1 MANSNEDRGFNSV
14 RDSHVAQRARNKQLQ
29 TYTLFGV
36 FALLVVMLAA
46 LVIMAVGGIVANVGN
61 SGNKTPT
68 GTPDDERV
76 NWGSITVTNT
86 DAHKGDLLIVND
98 DHIYNFP
105 ATDDHLAEIYA
116 QLVSHSPRTYKQSG
130 LSKYM
135 DKDALVA
142 LDAFLTDF
150 ATTTGKDNV
159 LIGYAY
165 RSEEDQKAFETKPGY
180 SDHHTGLGAQLKYSI
195 DGRNYALASDPTYNW
210 LYENAHKYGFVV
222 RYPADK
228 TDKTSIA
235 DYSDYFRYVGV
246 AHATYMHANNLCL
259 EEYVELLGGYTHK
272 KPLRISAA
280 DGKYYEVYGVE
291 VNGSAAVK
299 VPTNYN
305 YTISGNNVGGV
316 IITVDRSAT
325 AEAETS
331 ASTEA
336 SAN

>member
-1 MANSNEDRGFNSV
+1 MANSNEDRGFNSL
-14 RDSHVAQRARNKQLQ
+14 RDSRVAQRAKNKRLQ
-29 TYTLFGV
+29 TCTIFGV
-36 FALLVVMLAA
+36 LALFVLMLAV
-46 LVIMAVGGIVANVGN
+46 LIVMAVGGIAANVGN

-86 DAHKGDLLIVND
+86 DVHKGDLLIVNN
-98 DHIYNFP
+98 DHVYHFP

-116 QLVSHSPRTYKQSG
+116 QLVSHSPRTYQQG

-135 DKDALVA
+135 DKDALLA
-142 LDAFLTDF
+142 LDTFLTDF
-150 ATTTGKDNV
+150 CTETGKNNV
-159 LIGYAY
+159 LIRYAY
-165 RSEEDQKAFETKPGY
+165 RSEEDQKAFETQPGY
-180 SDHHTGLGAQLKYSI
+180 SDHHTGLGCQLKYTVE
-195 DGRNYALASDPTYNW
+195 GRNYELSTDPTYNW

-228 TDKTSIA
+228 TDKTGIA

-259 EEYVELLGGYTHK
+259 EEYVELLKGYTHK
-272 KPLRISAA
+272 KPLGISAA
-280 DGKYYEVYGVE
+280 DGKYYEVYCVE
-291 VNGSAAVK
+291 VNGSATVK

-305 YTISGNNVGGV
+305 YTQSGNNVGGI

-325 AEAETS
+325 AEVETT

-336 SAN
+336 PAN